1 MSRIPNPDR
10 MRLAEQ
16 IQTVSVFGEKVKA
29 LEATK
34 IAPHAATLCALHY
47 EAVATIAR
55 LVALVDRGGN
65 SVLISKA
72 AEAIQHWN
80 GIVTE
85 ARVLAKTG

>member
-10 MRLAEQ
+10 MKLAEQ
-16 IQTVSVFGEKVKA
+16 IQTVSVFGDKVKA

-34 IAPHAATLCALHY
+34 MAPHAATLCALHY

-65 SVLISKA
+65 SVLIGKA

-80 GIVTE
+80 GNVTE
-85 ARVLAKTG
+85 ARVLAKAG